1 MSCHRTNGCTK
12 LLATGETACLLC
24 PHDGETLPAPVP
36 VPIPILNSNPVPA
49 SGSDSDSDSDSG
61 SGSEPENNTDV
72 FGHSGAHLY
81 SVRLEYTETIHY
93 RTYVDIAA
101 DTEEEARS
109 YADDFQDDGSF
120 DSYDSDVSRMTV
132 ETCEEIA

>member
-12 LLATGETACLLC
+12 LLAAGETACLLC

-36 VPIPILNSNPVPA
+36 VPIPVPNSNPVPV
-49 SGSDSDSDSDSG
+49 SGSHSDSDSG
-61 SGSEPENNTDV
+61 SDSEPENNTDE

-81 SVRLEYTETIHY
+81 SVRVEYTETIHY
-93 RTYVDIAA
+93 RTYVNIAA

-109 YADDFQDDGSF
+109 YADDITDAGSF
-120 DSYDSDVSRMTV
+120 DPYDSDVSRMTA

>member
-12 LLATGETACLLC
+12 RLATGETACLLC

-36 VPIPILNSNPVPA
+36 VPVPVPNSNPVPA
-49 SGSDSDSDSDSG
+49 SGSGSDSDSG
-61 SGSEPENNTDV
+61 SGSDSESGNNTDE

-81 SVRLEYTETIHY
+81 RVRAEYTETIHY
-93 RTYVDIAA
+93 RTYVNIAA

-109 YADDFQDDGSF
+109 YADDIQDDGSF
-120 DSYDSDVSRMTV
+120 DSYDSDVSRV
-132 ETCEEIA
+132 AAEECEEIA